1 MFAGR
6 LTLEVEEVGRT
17 ETREERGI
25 MRTLTAP
32 DPGNGTLVVVSTGGV
47 GAAGEG
53 GLTRGPEEEAGGSS
67 GSSFTAPIRSPHSMH
82 FVSSGGSLFKEQI
95 LHFAQNLDEW
105 AEST

>member
-6 LTLEVEEVGRT
+6 LTLDVEEVGRT

-32 DPGNGTLVVVSTGGV
+32 DPGNGTLAVVTTGGA
-47 GAAGEG
+47 GAAGVGEM
-53 GLTRGPEEEAGGSS
+53 TRGRGEEAGGSS

-95 LHFAQNLDEW
+95 LHFTQNLDEW

>member
-32 DPGNGTLVVVSTGGV
+32 DPGNGTLVVVSTGGA
-47 GAAGEG
+47 GAAGVW
-53 GLTRGPEEEAGGSS
+53 GLTRGRDEEAGGSS

>member
-1 MFAGR
+1 MLAGR
-6 LTLEVEEVGRT
+6 LILDVEEVGRT

-32 DPGNGTLVVVSTGGV
+32 DPGNGTLAVVTTGGASV
-47 GAAGEG
+47 GEMTKGWG
-53 GLTRGPEEEAGGSS
+53 EEAGGSW

>member
-1 MFAGR
+1 MLAGR

-32 DPGNGTLVVVSTGGV
+32 DPGNGTLVVVSTGGA
-47 GAAGEG
+47 GAAGVG
-53 GLTRGPEEEAGGSS
+53 GLTRGREQEAG